1 MAAKNF
7 GRVNVSIT
15 ASTGGLTAGLS
26 RAGKQMERMESSVS
40 SLRSSMGKLVAIQGA
55 QLFGSMATSAM
66 SAARSLL
73 DLGRSAA
80 SGIAAAVGHATDL
93 GEETSKSGV
102 IFGES
107 ADRVMQFARSADS
120 IGLTTAAALQATG
133 SFGNL
138 FTAMGL
144 GSAQAADYATTL
156 TALGADLAS
165 FNNATVDEAVLA
177 VGAALRGE
185 SEPIRRFGVLLDEA
199 TLKQEALA
207 KGLISS
213 TSGSLTPAI
222 KAQAAYSA
230 ILKQTTAAQGDFART
245 SGSLANL
252 SRIVQAQAGNVMG
265 DVGSAFEPLFRAAM
279 SAISEV
285 LTAVQPFVSQ
295 VSDAVRS
302 SIEVIGAAIQ
312 LLVPQ
317 FTAFVGTL
325 DGGNIG
331 KVIGDGIMQGARFLA
346 EIGDYIIQ
354 NFSSVFQYLTQIG
367 AQWSAVFD
375 LGSRVA
381 SFFGAVGDTLQAVFG
396 VIILGITGPVESLI
410 GAAKTIGDAL
420 YLDTSSLDSAL
431 AGMEAFNNKI
441 TEDIS
446 ANGKSAYKG
455 FRDALSADAAP
466 VGEAIAG
473 PLTATLDSA
482 IAHARAAAATVD
494 EKTQGSVRK
503 VLDTEVKA
511 TVNTDA
517 LKAIVVGTSEGEAF
531 RNSLLRGADPRNA
544 GAEEEKRTADAT
556 EETAAGVDELVSI
569 MRDQFAIAEITV

>member
-26 RAGKQMERMESSVS
+26 RAGKQMQSFAGTVSSTLNPLRMLSSVAQS
-40 SLRSSMGKLVAIQGA
+40 TFGQLALFSMARGAVNTLTGMASAASENIDVQSKLSRRLGMTYGELAGLKLAGDLAGVGIESIAAAMTKSDVAMQKAAGGSKAANAAFATLGLSVDKLQGMSAADRFSAIAESISALPTSAERAAAAVALFGRSGAQLLPLFEQGAGGIARAREEAEKFGLALTNAQGQNVEEMNDSFTRVYSAIQGIVQQVVA
-55 QLFGSMATSAM
+55 HLAPAITAIAKQFTDFVGS
-66 SAARSLL
+66 
-73 DLGRSAA
+73 
-80 SGIAAAVGHATDL
+80 VGGAN
-93 GEETSKSGV
+93 
-102 IFGES
+102 
-107 ADRVMQFARSADS
+107 
-120 IGLTTAAALQATG
+120 IGQAIG
-133 SFGNL
+133 
-138 FTAMGL
+138 
-144 GSAQAADYATTL
+144 
-156 TALGADLAS
+156 
-165 FNNATVDEAVLA
+165 
-177 VGAALRGE
+177 
-185 SEPIRRFGVLLDEA
+185 
-199 TLKQEALA
+199 EAL
-207 KGLISS
+207 L
-213 TSGSLTPAI
+213 
-222 KAQAAYSA
+222 
-230 ILKQTTAAQGDFART
+230 
-245 SGSLANL
+245 
-252 SRIVQAQAGNVMG
+252 
-265 DVGSAFEPLFRAAM
+265 
-279 SAISEV
+279 
-285 LTAVQPFVSQ
+285 
-295 VSDAVRS
+295 
-302 SIEVIGAAIQ
+302 
-312 LLVPQ
+312 
-317 FTAFVGTL
+317 
-325 DGGNIG
+325 
-331 KVIGDGIMQGARFLA
+331 QGARFLA
-346 EIGDYIIQ
+346 QIGDYLIQ
-354 NFSSVFQYLTQIG
+354 NFGGVFAYLTQIG
-367 AQWSAVFD
+367 AQWGEVFD
-375 LGSRVA
+375 LGNRVA

>member
-26 RAGKQMERMESSVS
+26 RAGKQMQSFAGTVSSTLNPLRMLSSVAQS
-40 SLRSSMGKLVAIQGA
+40 TFGQLALFSMARGAVNTLTGMASAASENIDVQSKLSRRLGMTYGELAGLKLAGDLAGVGIESIAAAMTKSDVAMQKAAGGSKAANAAFATLGLSVDKLQGMSAADRFSAIAESISALPTSAERAAAAVALFGRSGAQLLPLFEGGAGSIARAREEAEKFGLALTNAQGQNVEEMNDSFTRVYSAIQGIVQQVVA
-55 QLFGSMATSAM
+55 HLAPAITAIAKQFTDFVGS
-66 SAARSLL
+66 
-73 DLGRSAA
+73 
-80 SGIAAAVGHATDL
+80 VGGAN
-93 GEETSKSGV
+93 
-102 IFGES
+102 
-107 ADRVMQFARSADS
+107 
-120 IGLTTAAALQATG
+120 IGQAIG
-133 SFGNL
+133 
-138 FTAMGL
+138 
-144 GSAQAADYATTL
+144 
-156 TALGADLAS
+156 
-165 FNNATVDEAVLA
+165 
-177 VGAALRGE
+177 
-185 SEPIRRFGVLLDEA
+185 
-199 TLKQEALA
+199 EAL
-207 KGLISS
+207 L
-213 TSGSLTPAI
+213 
-222 KAQAAYSA
+222 
-230 ILKQTTAAQGDFART
+230 
-245 SGSLANL
+245 
-252 SRIVQAQAGNVMG
+252 
-265 DVGSAFEPLFRAAM
+265 
-279 SAISEV
+279 
-285 LTAVQPFVSQ
+285 
-295 VSDAVRS
+295 
-302 SIEVIGAAIQ
+302 
-312 LLVPQ
+312 
-317 FTAFVGTL
+317 
-325 DGGNIG
+325 
-331 KVIGDGIMQGARFLA
+331 QGARFLA
-346 EIGDYIIQ
+346 QIGDYLIQ
-354 NFSSVFQYLTQIG
+354 NFGGVFQYLTQIG
-367 AQWSAVFD
+367 AQWGEVFD
-375 LGSRVA
+375 LGNRVA

-473 PLTATLDSA
+473 PLTATLDSL

>member
-26 RAGKQMERMESSVS
+26 RAGKQMQSFAGTVSSTLNPLRMLSSVAQS
-40 SLRSSMGKLVAIQGA
+40 TFGQLALFSMARGAVNTLTGMASAASENIDVQSKLSRRLGMTYGELAGLKLAGDLAGVGIESIAAAMTKSDVAMQKAAGGSKAANAAFATLGLSVDKLQGMSAADRFSAIAESISALPTSAERAAAAVALFGRSGAQLLPLFEGGAGSIARAREEAEKFGLALTNAQGQNVEEMNDSFSRVYSAIQGIVQQVVA
-55 QLFGSMATSAM
+55 HLAPAITAVTKQFTDFVGS
-66 SAARSLL
+66 
-73 DLGRSAA
+73 
-80 SGIAAAVGHATDL
+80 VGGAN
-93 GEETSKSGV
+93 
-102 IFGES
+102 
-107 ADRVMQFARSADS
+107 
-120 IGLTTAAALQATG
+120 IGQAIG
-133 SFGNL
+133 
-138 FTAMGL
+138 
-144 GSAQAADYATTL
+144 
-156 TALGADLAS
+156 
-165 FNNATVDEAVLA
+165 
-177 VGAALRGE
+177 
-185 SEPIRRFGVLLDEA
+185 
-199 TLKQEALA
+199 EAL
-207 KGLISS
+207 L
-213 TSGSLTPAI
+213 
-222 KAQAAYSA
+222 
-230 ILKQTTAAQGDFART
+230 
-245 SGSLANL
+245 
-252 SRIVQAQAGNVMG
+252 
-265 DVGSAFEPLFRAAM
+265 
-279 SAISEV
+279 
-285 LTAVQPFVSQ
+285 
-295 VSDAVRS
+295 
-302 SIEVIGAAIQ
+302 
-312 LLVPQ
+312 
-317 FTAFVGTL
+317 
-325 DGGNIG
+325 
-331 KVIGDGIMQGARFLA
+331 QGARFLA
-346 EIGDYIIQ
+346 QIGDYLIQ
-354 NFSSVFQYLTQIG
+354 NFGGVFQYLTQIG
-367 AQWSAVFD
+367 AQWGEVFD
-375 LGSRVA
+375 LGNRVA

>member
-1 MAAKNF
+1 VQQVVAHLAPA
-7 GRVNVSIT
+7 IT
-15 ASTGGLTAGLS
+15 AIAKQFTDFVGSVGGANIG
-26 RAGKQMERMESSVS
+26 Q
-40 SLRSSMGKLVAIQGA
+40 AIG
-55 QLFGSMATSAM
+55 
-66 SAARSLL
+66 
-73 DLGRSAA
+73 
-80 SGIAAAVGHATDL
+80 
-93 GEETSKSGV
+93 
-102 IFGES
+102 
-107 ADRVMQFARSADS
+107 
-120 IGLTTAAALQATG
+120 
-133 SFGNL
+133 
-138 FTAMGL
+138 
-144 GSAQAADYATTL
+144 
-156 TALGADLAS
+156 
-165 FNNATVDEAVLA
+165 
-177 VGAALRGE
+177 
-185 SEPIRRFGVLLDEA
+185 
-199 TLKQEALA
+199 EAL
-207 KGLISS
+207 L
-213 TSGSLTPAI
+213 
-222 KAQAAYSA
+222 
-230 ILKQTTAAQGDFART
+230 
-245 SGSLANL
+245 
-252 SRIVQAQAGNVMG
+252 
-265 DVGSAFEPLFRAAM
+265 
-279 SAISEV
+279 
-285 LTAVQPFVSQ
+285 
-295 VSDAVRS
+295 
-302 SIEVIGAAIQ
+302 
-312 LLVPQ
+312 
-317 FTAFVGTL
+317 
-325 DGGNIG
+325 
-331 KVIGDGIMQGARFLA
+331 QGARFLA
-346 EIGDYIIQ
+346 QIGDYLIQ
-354 NFSSVFQYLTQIG
+354 NFGGVFAYLTQIG
-367 AQWSAVFD
+367 AQWGEVFD
-375 LGSRVA
+375 LGNRVA